1 MPMSNE
7 SPEIRY
13 PLLRNIFIL
22 IGVFWTIIIL
32 SFLTWNIKS
41 EKKQTTQIT
50 LSQARSFFK
59 QIVTSRFWNSLHGGV
74 YVPVTETTQ
83 PNPYLD
89 VANREVITQDGV
101 LLTLINP
108 AYMTRQ
114 ISEIS
119 ATQEQIQSHI
129 TSLKPIRP
137 DNIADPWEANALN
150 SFTDRSDEYHDWWT
164 NDKGATFRYMAPLWT
179 DRPCLRCH
187 SKQGYV
193 EGDLRGGISVIIP
206 AGDVLSVQNKTIRAV
221 VFGYALI
228 WLMGMIGTVLSFFIM
243 RREQE
248 KRLNIIRQ
256 LQSSINE
263 VKTLK
268 GLIPICAS
276 CKSVRNDEGY
286 WDQIEKY
293 VSDHSDADFS
303 HSICPVCMEKLY
315 PEFADEVNNKK
326 DFSEE

>member
-1 MPMSNE
+1 
-7 SPEIRY
+7 
-13 PLLRNIFIL
+13 
-22 IGVFWTIIIL
+22 
-32 SFLTWNIKS
+32 
-41 EKKQTTQIT
+41 
-50 LSQARSFFK
+50 
-59 QIVTSRFWNSLHGGV
+59 
-74 YVPVTETTQ
+74 
-83 PNPYLD
+83 
-89 VANREVITQDGV
+89 
-101 LLTLINP
+101 
-108 AYMTRQ
+108 
-114 ISEIS
+114 
-119 ATQEQIQSHI
+119 
-129 TSLKPIRP
+129 
-137 DNIADPWEANALN
+137 
-150 SFTDRSDEYHDWWT
+150 
-164 NDKGATFRYMAPLWT
+164 
-179 DRPCLRCH
+179 
-187 SKQGYV
+187 V

>member
-1 MPMSNE
+1 MNDE

-22 IGVFWTIIIL
+22 IGIFWTIILL

-74 YVPVTETTQ
+74 YVPVTKATQ

-89 VANREVITQDGV
+89 VPTREVITQEGV

-119 ATQEQIQSHI
+119 ATREQIQSHI

-150 SFTDRSDEYHDWWT
+150 SFADRSDEYYDWRT
-164 NDKGATFRYMAPLWT
+164 DDKGITFRYMAPLWT

-193 EGDLRGGISVIIP
+193 EGDLRGGISVVIP
-206 AGDVLSVQNKTIRAV
+206 AGDVLSAQDKSIQIII
-221 VFGYALI
+221 FGYALI
-228 WLMGMIGTVLSFFIM
+228 WLVGMIGTVLSFFII

-256 LQSSINE
+256 LQNSINE
-263 VKTLK
+263 VSTLK

-276 CKSVRNDEGY
+276 CKNVRNDEGY
-286 WDQIEKY
+286 WDQIEEY
-293 VSDHSDADFS
+293 ISDHSDANFS
-303 HSICPVCMEKLY
+303 HGICPSCMEKLY
-315 PEFADEVNNKK
+315 PEFADTDNSSE